1 MRVRKEKAMTEEKID
16 RRAFYDTKQLA
27 ERWGMA
33 HRTLENWRQ
42 KKKGP
47 IYMKHK
53 GGAVRYAIADIVTYE
68 RTNKVLRELRLPKNK

>member
-1 MRVRKEKAMTEEKID
+1 MSEEKID
-16 RRAFYDTKQLA
+16 RRAFINTKQLA

-42 KKKGP
+42 KTVGP
-47 IYMKHK
+47 RYMKHK

-68 RTNKVLRELRLPKNK
+68 RTHKVLR